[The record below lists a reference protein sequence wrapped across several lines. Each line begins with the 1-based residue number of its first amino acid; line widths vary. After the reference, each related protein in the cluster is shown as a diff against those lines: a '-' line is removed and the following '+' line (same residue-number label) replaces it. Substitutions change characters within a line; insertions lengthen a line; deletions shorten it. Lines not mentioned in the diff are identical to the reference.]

1 MEIHNDNSIQHCRC
15 IRVIRGRECVPDTAR
30 SPPAARATGASR
42 YSFATPDPALRR
54 ALPPTKQGN
63 VFGGFI
69 EMQTLKNTS
78 GIRTP
83 SRGPILSFSVEAPGL
98 GHRPPALASAHFASF
113 HASRGDGTA
122 SQCGDGSILP
132 MRLRNLAG
140 GLPHRAARPFYGIL
154 PLRCEPSSQDSVE
167 SDR

>member
-1 MEIHNDNSIQHCRC
+1 MEIHNDNSIQHCSC
-15 IRVIRGRECVPDTAR
+15 ICVIRGRECVPDGAESPGSASDGRLTAFIR
-30 SPPAARATGASR
+30 DTE
-42 YSFATPDPALRR
+42 PALRR

-78 GIRTP
+78 GIKTP
-83 SRGPILSFSVEAPGL
+83 SRGPILSFSVEAPCL

-113 HASRGDGTA
+113 ASRGDGTA